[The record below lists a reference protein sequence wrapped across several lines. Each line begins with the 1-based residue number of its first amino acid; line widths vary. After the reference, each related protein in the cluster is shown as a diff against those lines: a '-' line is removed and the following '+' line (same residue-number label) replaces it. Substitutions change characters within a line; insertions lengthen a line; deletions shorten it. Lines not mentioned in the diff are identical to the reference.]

1 MRKLISVDIET
12 SGLDAEK
19 CVILSIGAVVINL
32 DTKEKEHTF
41 YGVINHESF
50 HGEPYA
56 LMMNAELIEKIAKG
70 NVEEVSGNGNLYLKA
85 DPISVPSAFLRWLE
99 PHKEYSVVGKNFA
112 NFDLKFFEK
121 AYGHSPFNRRILD
134 VGSMFYDVI
143 KDDKIP
149 NLSECLSRASMNNI
163 VTHNALEDAQQVADL
178 ILWKAKG
185 LDKYITVVDPYI
197 ELNIEQ

>member
-12 SGLDAEK
+12 SGLDSEK

-32 DTKEKEHTF
+32 DTKEKEETF
-41 YGVINHESF
+41 YGVINHKSF

-56 LMMNAELIEKIAKG
+56 LMLNDKLIKEISKNEYIDMFHDGHVLIKD
-70 NVEEVSGNGNLYLKA
+70 NSVEVLNSFLEWLK
-85 DPISVPSAFLRWLE
+85 

-121 AYGHSPFNRRILD
+121 VYGHSPFNRRILD
-134 VGSMFYDVI
+134 VGSMFYDVT
-143 KDDKIP
+143 KDEKIP
-149 NLSECLSRASMNNI
+149 NLSECLSRANMNNI

-178 ILWKAKG
+178 ILWKLGELTPSK
-185 LDKYITVVDPYI
+185 PYI